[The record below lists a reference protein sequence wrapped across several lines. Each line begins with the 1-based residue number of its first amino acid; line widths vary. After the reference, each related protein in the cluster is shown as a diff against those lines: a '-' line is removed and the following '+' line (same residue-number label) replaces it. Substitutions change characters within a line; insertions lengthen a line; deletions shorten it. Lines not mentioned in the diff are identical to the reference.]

1 MEIVGGQYY
10 KTHLPQLTESQD
22 FSAGWTF
29 LPNAICQIRIIIVKM
44 TCLFQ
49 TVYLTN
55 NPSINTSL

>member
-29 LPNAICQIRIIIVKM
+29 LPNAICQIRIIIV
-44 TCLFQ
+44 LFQ